1 MHRIHRGLYRNL
13 TRGTVLAAVSSILLL
28 SASTGCTNPN
38 VTVSIA
44 VEPITPYV
52 NQLVHLTGS
61 VVGVSSDDIL
71 EWEWEFGD
79 GYTARGRDTWY
90 QYRFHHEDDSGSVV
104 PWAVQ
109 LTVTDSVGRKYVGI
123 RNVTLHSKRA
133 TCLAGYYSRHVT
145 TQCENEQSNRPE
157 PTGQELRYVLDDV
170 VVGWWDATSISSFYL
185 LAKLFYLPDTDEA
198 RCTWRLYSRGP
209 SKDGT
214 PTLISEIG
222 PDTRSVSHNAS
233 FFYSVGFPLHVDAAE
248 LFPEPGWYQFIAEA
262 ESDDG
267 QYRDFIDFVIY
278 VGQ

>member
-1 MHRIHRGLYRNL
+1 MHRIHRGRYRNL

-28 SASTGCTNPN
+28 SSLTGCTNPN

-61 VVGVSSDDIL
+61 VVGVSSDNIL

-185 LAKLFYLPDTDEA
+185 LAKLFYLPDMDKA

-209 SKDGT
+209 SKDGV